1 MFWCVN
7 VCAGV
12 CVCVCVCMYA
22 SVCVCLHICQYV
34 HVCVCQCVCI
44 CVCACMP
51 VCVCVFLFY
60 LSTAKC
66 LSLQVVKNGTME
78 AAANATTEVNLGCTT
93 KIRSQG
99 NNCSH
104 PNSSNYI
111 LLQENHHTG
120 RLDVISQQ
128 EDYIFTISNV
138 QFNTSGIYC
147 AYKQCAPEDMEQCCI
162 RIRGWYMIVY
172 VYNRLILL
180 Q

>member
-12 CVCVCVCMYA
+12 CV
-22 SVCVCLHICQYV
+22 H
-34 HVCVCQCVCI
+34 VCQCVCV
-44 CVCACMP
+44 CVCVCVFAYMP
-51 VCVCVFLFY
+51 VCARVCLLVCVHMCVRIRASVCVFLFY
-60 LSTAKC
+60 LSTAICK
-66 LSLQVVKNGTME
+66 SLEVVKNGTME
-78 AAANATTEVNLGCTT
+78 EAANATTKVNLGCTT

-104 PNSSNYI
+104 PNSSIYT

-128 EDYIFTISNV
+128 EDNIFTISNV

-147 AYKQCAPEDMEQCCI
+147 TYNQCAPEDMEQCCI
-162 RIRGWYMIVY
+162 RIIG
-172 VYNRLILL
+172 
-180 Q
+180 

>member
-7 VCAGV
+7 VCAS
-12 CVCVCVCMYA
+12 VCVCMYA
-22 SVCVCLHICQYV
+22 SVCVCVCIYASMYMCLYASVCAY
-34 HVCVCQCVCI
+34 VCVHACQ
-44 CVCACMP
+44 
-51 VCVCVFLFY
+51 CVFLFY

-78 AAANATTEVNLGCTT
+78 EAANATTEVNLGCTT

-111 LLQENHHTG
+111 LLQENHLTG

-147 AYKQCAPEDMEQCCI
+147 AYKQCALEDMEQCCI
-162 RIRGWYMIVY
+162 RIRG
-172 VYNRLILL
+172 
-180 Q
+180 